1 MRSGIGSGCDFGPSI
16 QNCRNASLGLDWLF
30 VINGP
35 WLATWE
41 VGCVVWE
48 ALVKAVLLGTQRLG
62 KRPLAEIVPL
72 SEEMEP
78 LIDGDSLEVEILQA
92 LAIAS
97 VQRRAGRVFP
107 RVGDETML
115 AVAPED
121 RLPRCSAVARD
132 LLQECLQ
139 GEEVEERLRLWLGWA
154 QEVGVRVPPEFL
166 PDLLEVGR
174 QSRELRPLLLPVLG
188 DRGYWLAAQ
197 NPDWAYGALAVVG
210 VTAEQGWREG
220 NLPTRLFW
228 LQRMRSRDPALARDW
243 VREVW
248 EVHKAGDRTE
258 YLKTFHQDLTAAD
271 EPFLEEALGDKSQQ
285 VREMAARLLTQLPE
299 SGLVQR
305 VTQWVRGRL
314 VRSPQGLKVTLPE
327 TMTPPMRRDGVREK
341 PPAKVPP
348 QPWWFLQQLA
358 RVPPRVWAQG
368 EEIEVWL
375 GLAREHPLWEY
386 LLEGWAIA
394 AMIHQDRNWARC
406 LLGLEISGRLEGGQE
421 RDRRLLHSL
430 PLEEREAWILGHLQ
444 AHPERMSKRHPS
456 LRLLQLCDWPWSDG
470 FSRAI
475 FQRFRGDILGS
486 QDHYDWAVRSTFR
499 QFSCWMNPQLQGEFR
514 ESLLPQ
520 MKPQSY
526 WRQTVEQFLDL
537 LEFRERLEEGNGE

>member
-1 MRSGIGSGCDFGPSI
+1 M
-16 QNCRNASLGLDWLF
+16 
-30 VINGP
+30 
-35 WLATWE
+35 
-41 VGCVVWE
+41 VWE

-78 LIDGDSLEVEILQA
+78 LIDGDSVEVEILQT

-97 VQRRAGRVFP
+97 VQRQAGRVFP
-107 RVGDETML
+107 RVAVETG
-115 AVAPED
+115 AEVAPEE
-121 RLPRCSAVARD
+121 RLPLCSAAASR
-132 LLQECLQ
+132 LLQESLQ
-139 GEEVEERLRLWLGWA
+139 EEEVPERLRLWLGWA
-154 QEVGVRVPPEFL
+154 AEVGVRVPPEVL
-166 PDLLEVGR
+166 PDLLEMGR
-174 QSRELRPLLLPVLG
+174 VRRELRPLMLPVLG
-188 DRGYWLAAQ
+188 DRGYWLARQ
-197 NPDWAYGALAVVG
+197 NPDWQFAALRLG
-210 VTAEQGWREG
+210 VTPEEAWGEE
-220 NLPTRLFW
+220 NLPTRVLG
-228 LQRMRSRDPALARDW
+228 LTQMRLTDPDRAREW
-243 VREVW
+243 VRGVW
-248 EVHKAGDRTE
+248 ERHKAGDRTE
-258 YLKTFHQDLTAAD
+258 YLKTFEQGSTAAD
-271 EPFLEEALGDKSQQ
+271 EPFLEVALGDKSQQ

-299 SGLVQR
+299 SEFVQR
-305 VTQWVRGRL
+305 VTGWVCQRL
-314 VRSPQGLKVTLPE
+314 VRSPQGLKVMLPE
-327 TMTPPMRRDGVREK
+327 TMTPQMRGDGVREK
-341 PPAKVPP
+341 SPAKVPP

-368 EEIEVWL
+368 QEIEAWL
-375 GLAREHPLWEY
+375 GLAQEHPLWEY

-394 AMIHQDRNWARC
+394 AMIHQDRDWARC
-406 LLGLEISGRLEGGQE
+406 LLRLEIPGRLEAVQE

-499 QFSCWMNPQLQGEFR
+499 RFSYWMNPQLQGEFR

-537 LEFRERLEEGNGE
+537 LVFREGLGEAVGAIPCGCPGL